1 MGGREAS
8 VRTVGCLKLK
18 KLGLRLGVVLVEVKG
33 RFEGGFKRKARN
45 AKPKWADF
53 TIIDSAGLGK
63 CQWTNSFLPWFTN
76 WCLWFLSVFISLP
89 KASCH
94 SQTPL
99 PLWAVIC

>member
-33 RFEGGFKRKARN
+33 RFEGGLKRKARN

-76 WCLWFLSVFISLP
+76 LGVFGFYRFLSLCP
-89 KASCH
+89 RH
-94 SQTPL
+94 H
-99 PLWAVIC
+99 VIAKHLYPYGL